1 MLVTFLYIT
10 HKLEIETENP
20 TMATVDISMETFQ
33 STVDDNDIVLIDFW
47 AEWCGPCRSFGP
59 TFEKASESYPN
70 VVFAK
75 VDTEAHQD
83 LAGAFEIRSIPTL
96 MAFKDQMVVFSQPGA
111 LPEDALTDLID
122 QIEALDMDT
131 VRKELEE
138 EEAKAKV

>member
-138 EEAKAKV
+138 EETKAKV

>member
-1 MLVTFLYIT
+1 
-10 HKLEIETENP
+10 
-20 TMATVDISMETFQ
+20 MATVDISMETFQ

-138 EEAKAKV
+138 EEAKAEV

>member
-1 MLVTFLYIT
+1 
-10 HKLEIETENP
+10 
-20 TMATVDISMETFQ
+20 MATVDISMETFQ

-138 EEAKAKV
+138 EGAKAKV

>member
-1 MLVTFLYIT
+1 
-10 HKLEIETENP
+10 
-20 TMATVDISMETFQ
+20 MATVDISMETFQ

-138 EEAKAKV
+138 EEEETKAKV

>member
-1 MLVTFLYIT
+1 
-10 HKLEIETENP
+10 
-20 TMATVDISMETFQ
+20 MATVDISMETFQ

>member
-1 MLVTFLYIT
+1 
-10 HKLEIETENP
+10 
-20 TMATVDISMETFQ
+20 MATVDISMETFQ

-138 EEAKAKV
+138 EETKAKV

>member
-1 MLVTFLYIT
+1 
-10 HKLEIETENP
+10 
-20 TMATVDISMETFQ
+20 MATVDLNLETLQ
-33 STVDDNDIVLIDFW
+33 STIDENDIVLIDFW